1 MARVAP
7 AFPSFNAGELSP
19 FLEGRIDFDKYPK
32 GLKVCENFLPMV
44 QGGLTKRPG
53 TKRAF
58 NTKDGT
64 KRSRL
69 IRFRYNNQQSYVL
82 EFGDQYI
89 RFYTN
94 RGILVDTTTTVTAA
108 TATNPVVVTATA
120 HGLSN
125 GNRVTFV
132 GVGGMTQLNNI
143 EFIVA
148 NATANTIEL
157 QGVNGTTFDAFT
169 TGGTVRRIYEIASPY
184 LEADLSKLRVAQSAD
199 VLYLAHPDYPPR
211 SLSRFAP
218 TNWVLTQ
225 LTFNNGPYL
234 PENAT
239 STTLAPAAHG
249 RLDGGTAAGITNS
262 ANVVDRD
269 ATTVGTTA
277 AVTGTWTYSG
287 FTATPVD
294 AYWIQ
299 STAAVANTDRTP
311 ANWYFEGF
319 NGSSWVTLDR
329 RQGETGWA
337 TSEVRYFDFF
347 NTTAYSQYRLRWVAV
362 NGGTTANSEFAEISM
377 HQRAENQTPF
387 NLTAS
392 STTGIN
398 NNTGFQTTDVGRP
411 VRLYASDGRWR
422 WARIISR
429 TSTTVVTVQLHDHAL
444 PDLAVITRWQ
454 LGAWSETT
462 GYPAAVTFFGDRLW
476 WAGSPTQP
484 QTLWGSLVGDYLNHS
499 PGTTDE
505 DGLNLTLN
513 SSDVSAVQWME
524 GDEKGMLVGT
534 EGGEWIV
541 SPTSVSEALSA
552 TNLKAVRSSN
562 YGSSEIAPV
571 RVGKAV
577 LFVQRLKR
585 KIRELAYLIDVDGF
599 TAPNLTVRAD
609 HISGLGFVDLA
620 YQSEPYALV
629 WSPRSDGQLAGMTYE
644 RDQEVVAWHRHLL
657 GGTDTVVE
665 SVSSISAPDDS
676 QDDLWLVVK
685 RTINGQ
691 TVRTVEYLAP
701 MFEHTQAQEDA
712 FFVDCGATYD
722 GAPTTV
728 VRGLNW
734 LEGQTLKVL
743 ADGAVR
749 PEVVVFRGNV
759 TLFSAASTIHLG
771 LGYTAIAQ
779 TERIEAGGQAGV
791 AQGKLKRVIEVAFR
805 LYRSV
810 LMKFGRT
817 PTGTL
822 DDMQFRLAGDPM
834 DAPPALVSG
843 DRRQSFPGG
852 WDRDGTITIVSDQPT
867 PLTVLAAWPIVETTE

>member
-7 AFPSFNAGELSP
+7 AYPSFNAGELSP

-32 GLKVCENFLPMV
+32 GLKVCENFIPMV

-53 TKRAF
+53 TKYAFRAKF
-58 NTKDGT
+58 ADK
-64 KRSRL
+64 KARL
-69 IRFRYNNQQSYVL
+69 IRFKYSGIQSYEL
-82 EFGDQYI
+82 EFGEQYI

-94 RGILVDTTTTVTAA
+94 RGILVDTTTAVAGA
-108 TATNPVVVTATA
+108 TRTNPVVVNAPA

-132 GVGGMTQLNNI
+132 GVGGMTQLNNV
-143 EFIVA
+143 EFVVA
-148 NATANTIEL
+148 NVTANTVEL
-157 QGVNGTTFDAFT
+157 QGVDGTDFDTFT
-169 TGGTVRRIYEIASPY
+169 SGGTMRRIYEVASPY
-184 LEADLSKLRVAQSAD
+184 LEADLPKLRVAQSAD
-199 VLYLAHPDYPPR
+199 VLYIAHPSYAPR

-218 TNWVLTQ
+218 TNWVLAT

-234 PENAT
+234 PENTTA
-239 STTLAPAAHG
+239 TTLTPSAYG
-249 RLDGGTAAGITNS
+249 RLEGGTASGITNS
-262 ANVVDRD
+262 ANLVDRD
-269 ATTVGTTA
+269 ATTTGTA
-277 AVTGTWTYSG
+277 ASVSATWTYSG
-287 FTATPVD
+287 FIATAVD

-299 STAAVANTDRTP
+299 STATVSTTDRTP
-311 ANWYFEGF
+311 TNWYFEGF
-319 NGSSWVTLDR
+319 NGSTWVTLDR
-329 RQGETGWA
+329 RQGETGWG

-347 NTTAYSQYRLRWVAV
+347 NLTSYSQYRLRWVAV
-362 NGGTTANSEFAEISM
+362 NGNAGASELAEIGM
-377 HQRAENQTPF
+377 HERAENQTPF
-387 NLTAS
+387 NITAS

-398 NNTGFQTTDVGRP
+398 NNTGFQTTDVGRAI
-411 VRLYASDGRWR
+411 RLYASDGRWR
-422 WARIISR
+422 WARIVSR
-429 TSTTVVTVQLHDHAL
+429 VSATVVTVRLFDHSL

-454 LGAWSETT
+454 LGAWSELT
-462 GYPAAVTFFGDRLW
+462 GYPGAVTFFGDRLW
-476 WAGSPTQP
+476 WAGSPAQP
-484 QTLWGSLVGDYLNHS
+484 QTLWGSAVGDYLNHS
-499 PGTTDE
+499 PGVTDE
-505 DGLNLTLN
+505 DALNLTLN
-513 SSDVSAVQWME
+513 SSDVSSVQWME

-541 SPTSVSEALSA
+541 SPTSTSEALSA

-562 YGSSEIAPV
+562 YGSSEIAPA

-609 HISGLGFVDLA
+609 HIGGTGFLDLA
-620 YQSEPYALV
+620 YQSEPYSLV
-629 WSPRSDGQLAGMTYE
+629 WAPRNDGQLTGMTYE
-644 RDQEVVAWHRHLL
+644 RDQEVVAWHRHIL
-657 GGTDTVVE
+657 GGTDPVVE
-665 SVSSISAPDDS
+665 SVSSILFLDET
-676 QDDLWLVVK
+676 QDDLWMIVR

-712 FFVDCGATYD
+712 FFVDCGATYS
-722 GAPTTV
+722 GAATNT

-743 ADGAVR
+743 ANGAVH
-749 PEVVVFRGNV
+749 PDVVVVGGRV
-759 TLFSAASTIHLG
+759 TLQRTATKIQLG
-771 LGYTAIAQ
+771 LGYTAVAQ
-779 TERIEAGGQAGV
+779 TERIEAGGAAGTAQA
-791 AQGKLKRVIEVAFR
+791 KLKRVIEVAFR

-822 DDMQFRLAGDPM
+822 DDMQFRQAGDPM
-834 DAPPALVSG
+834 DIPPALVSG
-843 DRRQSFPGG
+843 DKRQAFPGG

-867 PLTVLAAWPIVETTE
+867 PLTVLATWPIVETTE